1 MNPIVKQIIEI
12 PVFWLHCL
20 RTNMCLQHSRDLNPW
35 ERKGW
40 ELPLTPYPLQHPVIW
55 KLVTQSCLALHN
67 PLDYSLPGSSVY
79 EILQARILE
88 RVVIPFSKGSSQPRD
103 WTYVSC
109 IAGRFFTI
117 WAIRK
122 APYDPIP
129 KTLQLH
135 SSQIQISTR
144 NVVPSFWGCAVLGCY
159 TAKTL

>member
-67 PLDYSLPGSSVY
+67 PLDYSLPGSSVH

-88 RVVIPFSKGSSQPRD
+88 KVVIPFSKGSSQPRD

-109 IAGRFFTI
+109 IAGRFYHLSHQGNQTLSLI
-117 WAIRK
+117 REVRKCINKRK
-122 APYDPIP
+122 AVKQDKALMVSKQSY
-129 KTLQLH
+129 L
-135 SSQIQISTR
+135 
-144 NVVPSFWGCAVLGCY
+144 
-159 TAKTL
+159 

>member
-67 PLDYSLPGSSVY
+67 PLDYSLPGSSVH

-88 RVVIPFSKGSSQPRD
+88 WVIVPFSRGSSWCRD
-103 WTYVSC
+103 QT
-109 IAGRFFTI
+109 
-117 WAIRK
+117 RK
-122 APYDPIP
+122 ALRFSLIKSNLKFKYLFHLSI
-129 KTLQLH
+129 LWFNILLLNIH
-135 SSQIQISTR
+135 HIY
-144 NVVPSFWGCAVLGCY
+144 VPELC
-159 TAKTL
+159 